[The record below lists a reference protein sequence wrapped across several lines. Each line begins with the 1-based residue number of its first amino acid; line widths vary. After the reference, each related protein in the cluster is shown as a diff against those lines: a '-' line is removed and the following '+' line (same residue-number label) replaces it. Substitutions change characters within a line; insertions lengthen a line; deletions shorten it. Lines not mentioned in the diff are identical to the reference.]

1 MNPFRFFFPL
11 SLVIPFFLIS
21 CQSPYRYREKAG
33 HLMIVGGGLD
43 DDLRGVY
50 ECFLKLASTKGQPRV
65 LIATAATEQGEE
77 VQSEIVGKTSAL
89 RAWSP
94 QVQVGV
100 ITRETSTEE
109 TVEAIDNA
117 TGILFT
123 GGSQS
128 RITQRYRPTG
138 HATPEW
144 HAMKRLLARGGVIAG
159 CSAGDAM
166 MGEFMV
172 LHGDNTGAL
181 IAPSKPKDKAVVDF
195 KMSHGM
201 ALLPWAISESHFFE
215 RDRLARLV
223 VMLESAGNRLG
234 IGVGEDA
241 AVHIDLA
248 SGVLTGLTPSD
259 SLLVDATHLETH
271 GQMRRNLRARL
282 VRQGDRI
289 SLRRLLVRKPV
300 PPAGKPPHTPSA
312 IHITSPGQNR
322 QLALWRLFMNARRPG
337 SGVWEMHFQEG
348 WKLQAWPDNKRRWV
362 SFEVCTV
369 QSNRAHAYR

>member
-1 MNPFRFFFPL
+1 MNRFRFLLRATLFAA
-11 SLVIPFFLIS
+11 LVLAG
-21 CQSPYRYREKAG
+21 CQSPNVRREKAG

-50 ECFLKLASTKGQPRV
+50 ECFLKLASAKGKPRV

-77 VQSEIVGKTSAL
+77 VKSEIVGKTSAL

-94 QVQVGV
+94 DVQVGV

-123 GGSQS
+123 GGSQA
-128 RITQRYRPTG
+128 RIIQRYRPNERE
-138 HATPEW
+138 TPEW

-181 IAPSKPKDKAVVDF
+181 VAPAKPKDDTVVDF

-223 VMLESAGNRLG
+223 VMLETAGNRLG

-241 AVHIDLA
+241 AVHVNLA
-248 SGVLTGLTPSD
+248 TGELTGLTPAD
-259 SLLVDATHLETH
+259 SLLVDATHLETDD
-271 GQMRRNLRARL
+271 QMRSGLRARL

-289 SLRRLLVRKPV
+289 SLRRLLDK
-300 PPAGKPPHTPSA
+300 KPPPPKEKPPNTPST

-322 QLALWRLFMNARRPG
+322 QLALWRLFMNARRPNG
-337 SGVWEMHFQEG
+337 GVWEMHFKEG
-348 WKLQAWPDNKRRWV
+348 WKLQAWPDDKRWV
-362 SFEVCTV
+362 AFEV
-369 QSNRAHAYR
+369 SPE

>member
-1 MNPFRFFFPL
+1 MTLSKLLFRLGLCAAIF
-11 SLVIPFFLIS
+11 LVS
-21 CQSPYRYREKAG
+21 CQSPNVRREKAG
-33 HLMIVGGGLD
+33 HLIIVGGGLD

-50 ECFLKLASTKGQPRV
+50 ECFLKLASAKGKPRV
-65 LIATAATEQGEE
+65 LIATAATEQGAE
-77 VQSEIVGKTSAL
+77 VKSEIVGKTSAL

-94 QVQVGV
+94 DVQVGV

-123 GGSQS
+123 GGSQA
-128 RITQRYRPTG
+128 RIIQRYRPNERE
-138 HATPEW
+138 TPEW

-181 IAPSKPKDKAVVDF
+181 VAPAMPKDETVVDF

-241 AVHIDLA
+241 AVHVDLA
-248 SGVLTGLTPSD
+248 TGDLTGLTPSD
-259 SLLVDATHLETH
+259 SLLVDATHLETE
-271 GQMRRNLRARL
+271 GQMRSGLRARL

-289 SLRRLLVRKPV
+289 CLRRLLDK
-300 PPAGKPPHTPSA
+300 KPPPPTPKPPYTPST

-337 SGVWEMHFQEG
+337 SGVWEMHFKEG
-348 WKLQAWPDNKRRWV
+348 WKLQAWPDDRRWV
-362 SFEVCTV
+362 AFEV
-369 QSNRAHAYR
+369 SPE